1 MHDLT
6 LGVKAAIRPFKTRT
20 ALAKALGIERS
31 AISQWKRVPVNPEN
45 RVLQIE
51 ELSGNQVTRFE
62 MRPDVFGNPPAKKA
76 RAKRE
81 G

>member
-1 MHDLT
+1 MHDLS
-6 LGVKAAIRPFKTRT
+6 LGVKAAIRPFKTQT

-31 AISQWKRVPVNPEN
+31 AISQWKHVPIWPKN

-51 ELSGNQVTRFE
+51 ELSDNKVTRFE
-62 MRPDVFGNPPAKKA
+62 MRPDVFGNPPAKKV